1 MTPGR
6 GAGRLLKSEH
16 PEREMMASERNAI
29 LKGFLKT
36 VAVILLLAFE
46 SSALLGARSSVLVLP
61 FRIEGDPAR
70 ARLDISRPDMSRHLQ
85 EATHFLLP
93 RVRDYPLESLEA
105 TRSATN
111 RAGWS
116 FDQSFDQEAGQSLC
130 RTSGVTYLLA
140 GTARFVSPERNF
152 ISFEAYSCPLLR
164 VLNRD
169 EKSDSI
175 YHLQGVLRRT
185 LQGATPFLT
194 PARRPGLPAAPGA
207 TDLAVV
213 LDLSGSMI
221 FDLESIR
228 SGLAHLGSTLP
239 PGSRLGLVTING
251 GDAQDVHPLDEDW
264 PGVLRWLQSRVPGG
278 EVSLRGLENAVATVE
293 RFREWRGRRQLLL
306 FSDATAGGRRMVAL
320 ESRLRRLAGAG
331 VAVGLFALYGQSYED
346 RQEYFRLARSL
357 SLPEPLV
364 YYARRASFAEGE
376 AQYLITDGRRFFCAP
391 ARASVA
397 ASIAGGGSDTVDWE
411 PIETVTYE
419 QGTLNL
425 RDLPRAYAE
434 RERLRLVE
442 LGPVLSNLERRIAT
456 VALHDAGQG
465 TQEMARVLLRN
476 ESTSFWI
483 RVAEHRVLTALQN
496 ARGQDLYVGLHVQ
509 SASAGAERI
518 RVLPTPIHVLG
529 AGAVPLLLV
538 NTWERLNRTPEQYI
552 DPEDTWFLRVRVLE
566 VERGR

>member
-1 MTPGR
+1 M
-6 GAGRLLKSEH
+6 AGRLQKSEQ
-16 PEREMMASERNAI
+16 PEKEIMASRRNAI
-29 LKGFLKT
+29 VRSLLRAA
-36 VAVILLLAFE
+36 AVIVLVATE
-46 SSALLGARSSVLVLP
+46 SSPLLGARSSVLVLP

-93 RVRDYPLESLEA
+93 EVRDYPVESLEA
-105 TRSATN
+105 TRRATE

-130 RTSGVTYLLA
+130 RTSGVTYILA

-175 YHLQGVLRRT
+175 YRLQSVLRTT
-185 LQGATPFLT
+185 LQEATPFLS
-194 PARRPGLPAAPGA
+194 PARRPNLPPAPGV
-207 TDLAVV
+207 TDVAVV

-221 FDLESIR
+221 FDLENIR
-228 SGLAHLGSTLP
+228 AGLTHLGGTLT

-251 GDAQDVHPLDEDW
+251 GDAQDIHPLDEDW
-264 PGVLRWLQSRVPGG
+264 LGGLRWLQSRSPGG

-306 FSDATAGGRRMVAL
+306 FSDATAGGRRMSAL
-320 ESRLRRLAGAG
+320 ENRLRRLNSAG
-331 VAVGLFALYGQSYED
+331 VAVGLFALYGQSYDD

-357 SLPEPLV
+357 SLPEPV
-364 YYARRASFAEGE
+364 VFYARRASFAAGE
-376 AQYLITDGRRFFCAP
+376 AQYLITDGRRFYRAP

-397 ASIAGGGSDTVDWE
+397 ASVAGGGTDTVDWE

-419 QGTLNL
+419 QSTLNL

-456 VALHDAGQG
+456 VTIQDPGQDSRE
-465 TQEMARVLLRN
+465 TARVLLRN

-496 ARGQDLYVGLHVQ
+496 GRGQDLYVGLHVQ
-509 SASAGAERI
+509 SASSGAERLH
-518 RVLPTPIHVLG
+518 VLPAPIHVRG
-529 AGAVPLLLV
+529 AGAVPVLLV
-538 NTWERLNRTPEQYI
+538 NTWERLNRTPAQYI
-552 DPEDTWFLRVRVLE
+552 DPEDTWFLRVRVME
-566 VERGR
+566 IERGR